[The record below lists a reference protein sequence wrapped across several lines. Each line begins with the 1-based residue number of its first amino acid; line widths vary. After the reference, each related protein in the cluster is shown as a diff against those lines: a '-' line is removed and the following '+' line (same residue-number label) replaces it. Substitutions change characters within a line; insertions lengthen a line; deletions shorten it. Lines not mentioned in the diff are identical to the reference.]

1 MKTQTLIKTLIKT
14 QTVIKTV
21 RKRNV
26 DFLLTSTVCV
36 KVHVHVHVVV
46 AVHSQD
52 LHVRMLYWLM
62 NCMQKNETGYKNCM
76 NRSYMSVA

>member
-1 MKTQTLIKTLIKT
+1 MKT

-21 RKRNV
+21 RKWNV

-52 LHVRMLYWLM
+52 LHVRMLYWLCTATTNFVGSSKACM
-62 NCMQKNETGYKNCM
+62 NCMQKNETGY
-76 NRSYMSVA
+76 